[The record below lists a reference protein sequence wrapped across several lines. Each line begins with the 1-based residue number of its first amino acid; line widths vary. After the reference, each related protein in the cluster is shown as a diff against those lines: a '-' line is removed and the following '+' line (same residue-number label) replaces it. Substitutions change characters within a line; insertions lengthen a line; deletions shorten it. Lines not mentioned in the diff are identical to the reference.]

1 MHRSVH
7 PRSVFSAAAILALA
21 ALPSHAQLIG
31 KVPPAPAATPEY
43 VPPAPPPPPPPP
55 KPVEPEKPL
64 PSLVKKDDAG
74 KLVRFS
80 HGTERAAVAAF
91 DFDAETRQKI
101 AASEAARA
109 ADLERTVVEKFDK
122 ALDARKT
129 RESLDQIKDFNEF
142 ARIKDVAAPLASERL
157 VDRLIR
163 DGAITP
169 PQRTRI
175 DQVVKEYEEALKQ
188 EWQGQTGADILKIAS
203 LVAREKF
210 TEVTRDS
217 LDALDRVLLR
227 AADRLE
233 AARGELSLDAA
244 QSGKFD
250 AAVAAIKTAPAS
262 EPAAAKSRL
271 DTIAALVTNDL
282 TPDQQKTLLGK
293 AIESK

>member
-1 MHRSVH
+1 MRRLARSL
-7 PRSVFSAAAILALA
+7 PWLSAAALLAVT
-21 ALPSHAQLIG
+21 ALPARAQLVG
-31 KVPPAPAATPEY
+31 KVPPAPAPTPEY

-74 KLVRFS
+74 RLIRYPE
-80 HGTERAAVAAF
+80 GAERAAIAAF

-122 ALDARKT
+122 ALEARAT
-129 RESLDQIKDFNEF
+129 RESLEQIKDFNEF

-157 VDRLIR
+157 VDRLMR

-175 DQVVKEYEEALKQ
+175 DQVIKEYEEALKQ
-188 EWQGQTGADILKIAS
+188 EWQGQTGTDILKIAS

-227 AADRLE
+227 SAAQLE
-233 AARGELSLDAA
+233 SVRGELNLDAA
-244 QSGKFD
+244 QAGKVD
-250 AAVAAIKTAPAS
+250 AAVAAIKAAS
-262 EPAAAKSRL
+262 GSDAAATKARL
-271 DTIAALVTNDL
+271 DAIAALVTSDL
-282 TPDQQKTLLGK
+282 TPDQQKLLLSK